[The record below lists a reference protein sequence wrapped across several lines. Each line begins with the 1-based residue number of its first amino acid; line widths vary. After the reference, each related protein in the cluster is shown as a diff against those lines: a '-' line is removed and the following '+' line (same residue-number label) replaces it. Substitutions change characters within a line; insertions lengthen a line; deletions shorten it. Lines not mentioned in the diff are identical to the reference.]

1 MTFSSLNAVGARM
14 PVAATQDTLSPNMHM
29 PPLCQPGTAHILS
42 HNIHISH
49 NRSWYHTHLTCKENE
64 VWNDCGI
71 CLNSHLES
79 VLKKTTAE
87 SKFKAA
93 GGKRQLQGVTHSRA
107 PFIASL
113 PTTPFLAN
121 LWDPV

>member
-14 PVAATQDTLSPNMHM
+14 PVAATQDTLSSNMHV
-29 PPLCQPGTAHILS
+29 PPLCQPGTAHIPS
-42 HNIHISH
+42 HKIHISH
-49 NRSWYHTHLTCKENE
+49 NRSWYHTHCTCKENE
-64 VWNDCGI
+64 AWKDCGI
-71 CLNSHLES
+71 CLNSQLES

-93 GGKRQLQGVTHSRA
+93 GGKRQLQGVTYSRA

-121 LWDPV
+121 LWDPG